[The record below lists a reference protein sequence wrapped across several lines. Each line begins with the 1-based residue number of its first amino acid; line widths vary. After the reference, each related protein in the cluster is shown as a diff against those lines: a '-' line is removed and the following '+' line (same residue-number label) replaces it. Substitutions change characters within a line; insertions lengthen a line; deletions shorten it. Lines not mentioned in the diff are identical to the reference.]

1 MEERSMQRRL
11 LVVFG
16 LVICLAAGCGRLSQ
30 HPLALQGVEEVRTNA
45 RVAAAIGDT
54 VQCGTVRGTA
64 NETDGI
70 AHLEFDA
77 SGSRGRGL
85 VVVEGKK
92 TRDQWGVTMLE
103 LRPAGA
109 ERISLTAD
117 LEEHTGVDTP
127 KFDPGAASSTPA
139 SQAAPPADVEIA
151 LPPGPPGQ

>member
-1 MEERSMQRRL
+1 MQRL
-11 LVVFG
+11 TFVG
-16 LVICLAAGCGRLSQ
+16 LGVAMILATGCGRLSQ
-30 HPLALQGVEEVRTNA
+30 HPVALQALDEVRTNT
-45 RVAAAIGDT
+45 RVAEALGGT
-54 VQCGTVRGTA
+54 VQCGAVRGTA

-77 SGSRGRGL
+77 SGSRGRGI

-109 ERISLTAD
+109 ERMSLTAD

-127 KFDPGAASSTPA
+127 KFDPGAAQSTPPA
-139 SQAAPPADVEIA
+139 QVAPPADVEIA